1 MNCLFNYNL
10 AGNFI
15 VIMTLWESSSWKYFD
30 WSVECHENFIQ
41 TAASCGK
48 VKGKNVKVAKFGWRR
63 GDQVTNGSLQ
73 TQNLTLPSPE
83 LLRVQTTKLR
93 CRKIMYVWFEKLYH
107 SLCPYPIY
115 KKLHKT
121 TSNIKVE
128 EWMSIYTHD
137 FHLDDGFNFDRELSE
152 WLKEK
157 VSNIKAE

>member
-1 MNCLFNYNL
+1 MNCLFNYIL

-83 LLRVQTTKLR
+83 LLRVQKQ
-93 CRKIMYVWFEKLYH
+93 IWEVEKSCLYD
-107 SLCPYPIY
+107 Y
-115 KKLHKT
+115 KH
-121 TSNIKVE
+121 
-128 EWMSIYTHD
+128 
-137 FHLDDGFNFDRELSE
+137 
-152 WLKEK
+152 
-157 VSNIKAE
+157 